1 MEIINANFETKEK
14 YLRELDNSE
23 KDKHYQLC
31 SKKHEKKLTC
41 SNSAFFCLSRNVY
54 VHRAIP
60 ICICVKD
67 FSFSLLLCFMF

>member
-31 SKKHEKKLTC
+31 SKKHEKNRIKKK
-41 SNSAFFCLSRNVY
+41 N
-54 VHRAIP
+54 
-60 ICICVKD
+60 
-67 FSFSLLLCFMF
+67 